1 MMLEKKN
8 ERTVWIQGKETVI
21 QAEFP
26 IVVSC
31 MEDAD
36 VSIDEYVDI
45 YETAPDTFKR
55 SDVEDTEIP
64 TVCKQ
69 CGGAGEIVL
78 LKEKGL

>member
-1 MMLEKKN
+1 MVQQPMNDKH
-8 ERTVWIQGKETVI
+8 VQIQGKATAI

-31 MEDAD
+31 MEHVEQA
-36 VSIDEYVDI
+36 IDEYVDD

-55 SDVEDTEIP
+55 ADVEDAEVAQ
-64 TVCKQ
+64 VCAT
-69 CGGAGEIVL
+69 CGQPGEVVL